1 MSPIVVEPSSRPW
14 SIWRRFGLDRTGAA
28 AVEFALIAPIMITIY
43 FGLVETCEAVL
54 AERKAD
60 HVASAVGDL
69 VAQSSGALTASDITD
84 IFAIGNTVMSP
95 FSTTA
100 LKMRITSLTPNGAGS
115 PAVTWSY
122 GSGMTALVAGVTKSL
137 PVTVSS
143 GDSVIMSEVKYQY
156 NSPVKYI
163 LPNALT
169 FNEVYYL
176 RPRQVSQISCTGC

>member
-1 MSPIVVEPSSRPW
+1 VADLSV
-14 SIWRRFGLDRTGAA
+14 WRRIRRDQRGTA

-69 VAQSSGALTASDITD
+69 VAQSTGVSTSDLAD
-84 IFAIGNTVMSP
+84 IFAIGNTIMSP
-95 FSTTA
+95 FSTTT
-100 LKMRITSLTPNGAGS
+100 LQMRVTSLTPNGAGN

-122 GSGMTALVAGVTKSL
+122 GAGGLGALSAGTVKTL
-137 PVTVSS
+137 PITVGS
-143 GDSVIMSEVKYQY
+143 GDSVIMSEVTYQY
-156 NSPVKYI
+156 NSPLKYI